1 FWETEG
7 SQSYRVDHKKAQM
20 QGWISK
26 ESIKHTPSPLCLSV
40 STAYVGLPR
49 LQTER
54 QGGKMEWKWEEG
66 GKMECESQ
74 RAVMRDEE
82 VW

>member
-1 FWETEG
+1 MTFIIQ

-26 ESIKHTPSPLCLSV
+26 ESIKHTPSPLCSRLSV

-66 GKMECESQ
+66 GKSSGCGPMPGF
-74 RAVMRDEE
+74 RNT
-82 VW
+82 